1 MRPIK
6 KYPKPVP
13 LFCDFPTVSY
23 QAVNRTNGVP
33 ILPYPRI
40 LIGHI
45 RSQKSA
51 SREMNAT
58 YLAV

>member
-1 MRPIK
+1 
-6 KYPKPVP
+6 
-13 LFCDFPTVSY
+13 
-23 QAVNRTNGVP
+23 VP